1 MDEGLIAEIMAPI
14 EGDVPVGTDVR
25 VSGPGSELYLSIKDE
40 RSSARS
46 AEREALASPD
56 PDVDPLAAGIRSWRE
71 VSRQGTELLIH
82 HAKDLQVAAWLT
94 EAWLRTEGLT
104 GLANGFTLLADLV
117 LTYWDEGLYP
127 VEDEEGA
134 EARLT
139 PLFGLF
145 GREEPGTLIQPI
157 KLLPLTDNGQ
167 ELVALWTIEAIRAQS
182 IRHDDPEVRDEL
194 TARKDQRIAQLDAAV
209 AGASRAFIAENVTA
223 IDQALASIDRLMEAL
238 DARTPYG
245 RFGSQVAAPLLN
257 IAEILRRHHVPAAVE
272 TVGDDPSQ
280 DSESEGQVVHGA
292 TSGTPAKQNVNDR
305 QAAFATLL
313 EIAGFFDR
321 TEPQSLIGHSLRD
334 LVRRANLP
342 LDDLLAE
349 LLPDREQRSMFL
361 LRAGV
366 RPDAG
371 SGGGDSFTSF

>member
-1 MDEGLIAEIMAPI
+1 MDEGAIAEIMTPI
-14 EGDVPVGTDVR
+14 DGELAVGADVR
-25 VSGPGSELYLSIKDE
+25 TAGPGSELYLSIKDE

-56 PDVDPLAAGIRSWRE
+56 PDADPLVAGIRAWRE
-71 VSRQGTELLIH
+71 VSSQGTDLLIH
-82 HAKDLQVAAWLT
+82 HSKDLQVAAWLT
-94 EAWLRTEGLT
+94 EAWLRTDGLI
-104 GLANGFTLLADLV
+104 GLANGFTLLANLV
-117 LTYWDEGLYP
+117 ETFWDEGLYP
-127 VEDEEGA
+127 VEDEDGV

-157 KLLPLTDNGQ
+157 KLLPLTDTGQ

-182 IRHDDPEVRDEL
+182 VRHDDPEVREEL
-194 TARKDQRIAQLDAAV
+194 NARREQRISQLDAAV
-209 AGASRAFIAENVTA
+209 AGASQAFISDNLAAIERALAA
-223 IDQALASIDRLMEAL
+223 IDQLMTAL
-238 DARTPYG
+238 DARSPYG

-257 IAEILRRHHVPAAVE
+257 IAEILGRHHVLAPSETAVNGE
-272 TVGDDPSQ
+272 PLEQADM
-280 DSESEGQVVHGA
+280 GQGA
-292 TSGTPAKQNVNDR
+292 QNSSSGTPAKQNVNDR

-313 EIAGFFDR
+313 EIAGFFDK

-366 RPDAG
+366 RPDTNA
-371 SGGGDSFTSF
+371 GGDNFSSF